1 MPKPFLPW
9 SEEDVEKAA
18 ADGLTQAEIGAR
30 LGMSMWTVRRRKK
43 DNKKFQEAYERGRMR
58 AYGEVTSK
66 LFSLVREGNL
76 GAIVWFEKT
85 RKGYSDRV
93 QQEMSGRDGEAIEIK
108 STVFDHS
115 SAVASIAARSVT
127 NPGTPGENEIRGDGE
142 TLG

>member
-1 MPKPFLPW
+1 MARPLIEWDPQAV
-9 SEEDVEKAA
+9 EDAA

-30 LGMSMWTVRRRKK
+30 LGMSIYTVMRRKK
-43 DNKKFQEAYERGRMR
+43 DNKKFLEAFERGRER

-93 QQEMSGRDGEAIEIK
+93 QQEMTGKDGAPIEIK
-108 STVFDHS
+108 STVFDHEAAS
-115 SAVASIAARSVT
+115 STIAARSIA
-127 NPGTPGENEIRGDGE
+127 NHSASSESESSSNGE

>member
-1 MPKPFLPW
+1 MAKPFIKWDPQAV
-9 SEEDVEKAA
+9 EDAA

-30 LGMSMWTVRRRKK
+30 LGMSMWTVARRKK
-43 DNKKFQEAYERGRMR
+43 DNKVFQEAFERGRMR

-93 QQEMSGRDGEAIEIK
+93 QQEVSGRDGEAIEIK
-108 STVFDHS
+108 STVFDHEAAA
-115 SAVASIAARSVT
+115 SAIASRSIAHH
-127 NPGTPGENEIRGDGE
+127 PTPGADEVRSDGE